1 MSVLVKTEHPHVCRN
16 DRGRPVVGTAKVKLD
31 VLAEYWNMGWKLE
44 DLEQN
49 YPWLSRAEILDALS
63 FYEDHREE
71 IDRLIQQNRPVMD
84 G

>member
-1 MSVLVKTEHPHVCRN
+1 MSVLVKTEHPHVSRN

-31 VLAEYWNMGWKLE
+31 VIAGYWNLGWGLAEI
-44 DLEQN
+44 EQN
-49 YPWLSRAEILDALS
+49 YPWLTRAEILDALS

-71 IDRLIQQNRPVMD
+71 IDRLIQQNRPPAD